1 VHLSVCEY
9 MRPPDVLLKEGT
21 RMLLRP
27 QICVKYTNRPT
38 SKCAHRGRL
47 IIRKTSKIGAIQLP
61 DSKAKCTKFDFH

>member
-1 VHLSVCEY
+1 
-9 MRPPDVLLKEGT
+9 
-21 RMLLRP
+21 MLLRP